1 MIKENKLKTTI
12 IEMLVQNQKNSRN
25 DLKSKE
31 TFEVVKHKKYC
42 KARSI
47 KNEPIKCQNRYKTL
61 YRDGNDEESENASS
75 SYTSSL
81 EGTPKNTPNQVRRRT
96 SKKKTEE

>member
-1 MIKENKLKTTI
+1 
-12 IEMLVQNQKNSRN
+12 MLVQNQKNSRY

-31 TFEVVKHKKYC
+31 TFEVVKHRKYC
-42 KARSI
+42 KASSI

-61 YRDGNDEESENASS
+61 YTDGNDEESENASS

-81 EGTPKNTPNQVRRRT
+81 EGTPENTPNQVRRRT